1 MKRFLTIL
9 MIVAILGGCFAAAC
23 AETDN
28 PYADLE
34 PEMCIRDRSRAY
46 QHMPPAICALMRF
59 SL

>member
-34 PEMCIRDRSRAY
+34 PVTIRL
-46 QHMPPAICALMRF
+46 ALHRVGR
-59 SL
+59 